1 MKNSKKLVFL
11 CVIPLLIL
19 ILSSLLFRQL
29 YYIDNKYTWKGT
41 QPICGLLSLS
51 DEDLEQCPCVIL
63 SVNGNFIP
71 MLLLPLKPFLKN
83 QRIPIGSM
91 SL

>member
-1 MKNSKKLVFL
+1 MKNTKKLVFL

-41 QPICGLLSLS
+41 PPICG
-51 DEDLEQCPCVIL
+51 
-63 SVNGNFIP
+63 G
-71 MLLLPLKPFLKN
+71 
-83 QRIPIGSM
+83 
-91 SL
+91 